1 MPYRIIPRMMS
12 SSTPQLRTMCRC
24 RLYLV
29 VIWQLGGTPWIQL
42 RALAKHLDNHL
53 KPHPHNPSFGKAP
66 RQSPETPS
74 SQPNMSGF
82 NEVENLA
89 DHIRSAESSKPCEA
103 FKNVPTNLGKR
114 KHVSEEY
121 RDLMVGFTGAVNNVA
136 ESLKQPVKEDCS
148 LYGDIHVVVMGVPGF
163 TDEAL
168 MCALSYILDNKS
180 QGYTFLLMTEE
191 HKVLW
196 LRTFL
201 RKHYYI

>member
-24 RLYLV
+24 RLCLV

-42 RALAKHLDNHL
+42 RALAKHPDNHL
-53 KPHPHNPSFGKAP
+53 KPHP
-66 RQSPETPS
+66 
-74 SQPNMSGF
+74 QPNMSGF

-121 RDLMVGFTGAVNNVA
+121 RDLMVGFTGVVNNVV

-148 LYGDIHVVVMGVPGF
+148 LYGDIHVVVMRVPGF